1 MAYLDGVNVRT
12 YHCTPSYSKPNQHPP
27 AACPTST
34 LGLLQ
39 HTQPA
44 PSYSTPNQ
52 HPRPPTAHPTSTLSL
67 LQHTQPAPS
76 YSARAAFATLYVPT
90 LCTCHVSTHTTYVR
104 MCLCSSATCD
114 YCIQTVLH
122 TSYTVLFGTHTY
134 LQYRQY
140 TGRHTVRKFM
150 QNHTT
155 PTKRR
160 DRSSYS
166 THLGRQAATQHT

>member
-1 MAYLDGVNVRT
+1 MDVRT

-134 LQYRQY
+134 LQYLHTYRQTY
-140 TGRHTVRKFM
+140 CTEVHAKPYNTNQAKRQK
-150 QNHTT
+150 QLLNT
-155 PTKRR
+155 PR
-160 DRSSYS
+160 
-166 THLGRQAATQHT
+166 